1 MQTDL
6 VEVTT
11 TDGLSLSGALFTPSK
26 MASGPIDAFVF
37 FQGDGGHFYRPLYL
51 GMGEYF
57 SQRGIAFITA
67 NRRGH
72 DMVAGGAPGGR
83 LQGYAFESVAESPLD
98 FWAWVDFLRNKG
110 YTKIASGGHS
120 GGAVRAVYTQA
131 TTPSPNVVAVISVS
145 PGEYDH
151 EGIIALHHEAFTGP
165 YEQATK
171 NVASGSPDAFLRPGV
186 PWGSMWTAQ
195 AYTECFHPDNRY
207 SVSRHAENTRCPTLF
222 VFGSE
227 ECAGPQILPVCGA
240 ARKAVTAA
248 EFPHVNVETVDGANH
263 GYKEREVRLYTVIF
277 DWMETIT

>member
-37 FQGDGGHFYRPLYL
+37 FHGDGGHFYRPLYL

-98 FWAWVDFLRNKG
+98 FGAWVDFLRNKG
-110 YTKIASGGHS
+110 YTKIAIGGHS

-151 EGIIALHHEAFTGP
+151 EGIIALHNEAFTGP
-165 YEQATK
+165 YQQATK
-171 NVASGSPDAFLRPGV
+171 NVASGSPDAFLSPGV

-195 AYTECFHPDNRY
+195 AYSECFHPDNRY

-248 EFPHVNVETVDGANH
+248 EFPHVHVETVNGANH
-263 GYKEREVRLYTVIF
+263 GYKEREARLYTVIF
-277 DWMETIT
+277 DWIETIT